1 MCGIAGYIG
10 KRAIEPA
17 RLHAAMR
24 AMRHRGPDATGSYST
39 VTRDGRHVHL
49 LHARLSIIDLDHRAD
64 QPIHFGPR
72 KIICNGELYN
82 YRELRAAH
90 GWSDRDLRTQCDTE
104 VLLRVVAEHGVA
116 GLDQCE
122 GMWAFALY
130 DERDGSLMLCRD
142 RFGEKPL
149 YVYAVEHGTY
159 FGSEVKVISALLGRP
174 LPINRTHVQ
183 RYLVNGYK
191 SLYKNGA
198 TFFEGLEELPAGVCR
213 ILDAGKA
220 ARDVRYWSVAKQEA
234 PLDESYEDIVRS
246 VREAVI
252 RAVELRL
259 RADVPVGFLLSGGMD
274 SNTIAAV
281 AQRELGMPV
290 RAFTIVSDDAR
301 YDERVLA
308 RRSADELG
316 IDLVEV
322 EPAKEAFLPALR
334 DLVRQHDAPVYTIS
348 YMAHACL
355 LRRLAED
362 GCKVSISGS
371 GGDELF
377 AGYYD
382 HHLAHLYELRDD
394 HATYGAAF
402 RGWEQHIRPCVRN
415 PFLQDPNHFVK
426 NPAARDHIYFDA
438 HEFGSFLHGGFD
450 EPFAE
455 QAYAGDLL
463 RNRMLNELFHE
474 AIPPILHEDDH
485 NAMAV
490 SVENR
495 SPLLDRALFE
505 LSQRIPTKWLI
516 RDGFGKAVLR
526 DAMKGIVPD
535 SIRCE
540 RRKVGFNLSLDSL
553 LDRRDRGVRE
563 EVLADSPVFD
573 VVKRDAVDRLLK
585 QPSLANS
592 RSKFLFSFLSAKMF
606 LEEFAS

>member
-1 MCGIAGYIG
+1 MCGIAGFIG
-10 KRAIEPA
+10 RRAIEPA
-17 RLHAAMR
+17 RLTACMQ

-39 VTRDGRHVHL
+39 RTRDGHHVHL

-64 QPIHFGPR
+64 QPIHFGSR
-72 KIICNGELYN
+72 IMICNGELYN
-82 YRELRAAH
+82 YRELSAKY
-90 GWSDRDLRTQCDTE
+90 GWGERELRTACDTE
-104 VLLRVVAEHGVA
+104 VLLRVVAERGVA
-116 GLDQCE
+116 GLDDCE
-122 GMWAFALY
+122 GMWAFAMY
-130 DERDGSLMLCRD
+130 DEANSSLMLCRD

-149 YVYAVEHGTY
+149 YVYAGDGGIY
-159 FGSEVKVISALLGRP
+159 FGSEVKIIQALLGGP
-174 LPINRTHVQ
+174 LTVNHTHVR

-191 SLYKNGA
+191 SLYKNDQ
-198 TFFEGLEELPAGVCR
+198 TFFEGLEELRAGTVR
-213 ILDAGKA
+213 VLRGGTT
-220 ARDVRYWSVAKQEA
+220 VSEERYWAHAA
-234 PLDESYEDIVRS
+234 PQTAWEGSYDDVVEEVQG
-246 VREAVI
+246 AVI
-252 RAVELRL
+252 RAVDLRL

-281 AQRELGMPV
+281 ARRVLGVPV
-290 RAFTIVSDDAR
+290 RAFTIVSDDER

-308 RRSADELG
+308 QRSADELG
-316 IDLVEV
+316 IELKEV
-322 EPAKEAFLPALR
+322 EPAKEEFLPALR
-334 DLVRQHDAPVYTIS
+334 ALVKKHDAPVYTIS

-355 LRRLAED
+355 LRQLAED

-394 HATYGAAF
+394 RPSFDAAL
-402 RGWEQHIRPCVRN
+402 RGWSQHIRPCVRN
-415 PFLQDPNHFVK
+415 PFLQDAFHFVN

-438 HEFGSFLHGGFD
+438 HEFGSFLHGGFA
-450 EPFAE
+450 EPFVE
-455 QAYAGDLL
+455 QNFTPDLL

-485 NAMAV
+485 NAMAM

-495 SPLLDRALFE
+495 APLLDRSLFE
-505 LSQRIPTKWLI
+505 LSRRIPAKWLI

-553 LDRRDRGVRE
+553 LDRSDERVRR
-563 EVLADSPVFD
+563 EVLAESPVFD
-573 VVKRDAVDRLLK
+573 IVKREAVAALLAA
-585 QPSLANS
+585 PSLPNS

-606 LEEFAS
+606 LEEFCG